1 MSKNLFPERINPA
14 QDDAHRLSLL
24 LRSAY
29 FAMRRRCNALCNE
42 HGCNGD
48 QFVILSVLAECDSGV
63 TQAELVKQSG
73 YDPATIGAMLR
84 NLEEKKLVR
93 RKPHPED
100 GRAKLVSITTSG
112 RKLFQSLWESTL
124 PVRENLW
131 SSIRASDRAATTRS
145 LESIVETMD
154 EFPQ

>member
-1 MSKNLFPERINPA
+1 MNKNLSREKINPA
-14 QDDAHRLSLL
+14 QDDSHQLSLL

-29 FAMRRRCNALCNE
+29 FAMRRRCNSLCND

-63 TQAELVKQSG
+63 TQAELVNQSG

-93 RKPHPED
+93 RKPHPDD
-100 GRAKLVSITTSG
+100 GRAKLVSITASG

-131 SSIRASDRAATTRS
+131 RSVKAGDRAATTRS
-145 LESIVETMD
+145 LKSIVETM
-154 EFPQ
+154 E